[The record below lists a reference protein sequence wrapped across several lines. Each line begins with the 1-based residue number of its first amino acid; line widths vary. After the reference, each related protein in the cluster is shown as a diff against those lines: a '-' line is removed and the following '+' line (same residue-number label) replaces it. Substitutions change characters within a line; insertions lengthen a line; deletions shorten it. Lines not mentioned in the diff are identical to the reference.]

1 MTLIAGETPVFF
13 LSGILLSKMGNS
25 LCMTVV
31 LVAHG
36 MRLLYYSIIVTPW
49 QVLPI
54 ELLQGITFGLFF
66 PCLVSVSAQSAPP
79 GAETTMTTLAFIM
92 FDGLGCSLGG
102 WASGWLYQTVG
113 GSITYRYFGLA
124 ALGGAVVNMVLRIG
138 RSLVVASCSGTFHS
152 SAALQ
157 GLWSLRWSPSE
168 GFIGDV
174 H

>member
-1 MTLIAGETPVFF
+1 MKIWHVFQNFYFVTLIAGETPVFF

-124 ALGGAVVNMVLRIG
+124 ALGGAVVNMVLQARV
-138 RSLVVASCSGTFHS
+138 RREEAMAKVSVC
-152 SAALQ
+152 
-157 GLWSLRWSPSE
+157 
-168 GFIGDV
+168 
-174 H
+174 